1 MGGAGVSQAHGTPV
15 VQIQGTREPQTGFD
29 SPDLA
34 SRCCSHQP
42 PAVTLGIRPALMGLP
57 LLDSGDRG
65 RHSKR
70 VGLFL
75 GLASMPVL
83 CTR

>member
-1 MGGAGVSQAHGTPV
+1 MGRVGVSQAHRTPA
-15 VQIQGTREPQTGFD
+15 VQIQGPREPQTGFD
-29 SPDLA
+29 GPDLA

-42 PAVTLGIRPALMGLP
+42 PAVTLGIRPVLMGLP

-70 VGLFL
+70 G
-75 GLASMPVL
+75 GQ
-83 CTR
+83 